1 MKNYKIEFALFVLLV
16 FVFVGRA
23 HALTVDPSS
32 TVPTDGSVLFNF
44 QTQNPDITLGPNSIA
59 GVGSEPLP
67 LLAINNPSISITSAT
82 AATGG
87 SVGMSGFVAGTGDAV
102 PWLDG
107 PIGNP
112 ARPAGLGVCQDTKDG
127 CGGASTDNIEAGE
140 SILLDVNTPIFVGD
154 IYFRDGNH
162 ELSFAAGAQF
172 AVSIDGGAFMSFL
185 FSAVD
190 AAGVF
195 SGLATTLVTSSIAFA
210 NPGSV
215 CATARGGETCDFG
228 EEYDFYIG
236 GFGAEVPIPAAL
248 PLFLSGLIGF
258 AFYSRKSV

>member
-1 MKNYKIEFALFVLLV
+1 MRNYKIAFVLLV
-16 FVFVGRA
+16 FVFGGRV

-32 TVPTDGSVLFNF
+32 TVPTDGSVLFNL

-59 GVGSEPLP
+59 GVGFEPLP
-67 LLAINNPSISITSAT
+67 LLAINNPSISITSVTAT
-82 AATGG
+82 TGG

-102 PWLDG
+102 AWLDG

-112 ARPAGLGVCQDTKDG
+112 ARPAGLGVCQDTTNG

-162 ELSFAAGAQF
+162 ELSFATGAEF

-195 SGLATTLVTSSIAFA
+195 SGLANTLVTSSIAFA
-210 NPGSV
+210 NPGSTDPKKV
-215 CATARGGETCDFG
+215 GEAG
-228 EEYDFYIG
+228 DFYIG

-248 PLFLSGLIGF
+248 PLFLSGLLGF
-258 AFYSRKSV
+258 AYYSRKSA